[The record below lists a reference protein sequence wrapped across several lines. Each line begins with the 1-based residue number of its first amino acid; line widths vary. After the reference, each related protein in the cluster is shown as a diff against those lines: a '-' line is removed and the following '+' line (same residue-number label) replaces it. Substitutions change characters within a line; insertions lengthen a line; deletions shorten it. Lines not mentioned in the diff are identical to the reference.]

1 MRHHTSIIPDV
12 AKALKDKDPNVRQM
26 AAIALGRIGDP
37 KAIPYLE
44 KAMMEERD
52 TWAKLAAVAALE
64 KILSK

>member
-1 MRHHTSIIPDV
+1 
-12 AKALKDKDPNVRQM
+12 M